1 MLLKKLAAEG
11 RTIISTIHQPS
22 KIVFDMFDHLF
33 ALADGQCIYTGA
45 TISLVPFLA
54 KLNLAC
60 PPSYSPTDYRMY
72 NEIRLRAAQLND
84 SIPFF

>member
-33 ALADGQCIYTGA
+33 ALADGKCIYTGA
-45 TISLVPFLA
+45 TQSLVPFLA
-54 KLNLAC
+54 KLNLVC
-60 PPSYSPTDYRMY
+60 PESYSPTDYRMY
-72 NEIRLRAAQLND
+72 L
-84 SIPFF
+84 SILSSC

>member
-45 TISLVPFLA
+45 TQSLVPFLA
-54 KLNLAC
+54 KLNLVC

-72 NEIRLRAAQLND
+72 LYIIITIRWL
-84 SIPFF
+84 